1 MKTKAVLTAMLATG
15 LFGAAL
21 AQDWGEG
28 DDVFADNPAFEPSRA
43 LCRQVRD
50 REPPASDRPDAAMR
64 ASLAGCDSE
73 VLYYGIGMPADPERA
88 RLCAFAEIAEE
99 RDHAPLSG
107 RVILMTIYA
116 NGVGARRDF
125 DVATHLACN
134 VEGAPMESHGR
145 VTRLAE
151 LRAQGWTDTDFHYCD
166 DITSGL
172 AAGYCAG
179 HEARIAEVGRA
190 AALAALNERLTPPQ
204 RRAYAALEAARD
216 AFIGAHGDGEVDMS
230 GTLRVAL
237 SIGAREAAHEAFLDT
252 MRRLDARRLPAAAFA
267 EADAA
272 LNSAYTA
279 RREELWREARGT
291 VTWEQVRA
299 AQRAWLRYR
308 DTFLAFAA
316 RAYPAMPR
324 DHLAAWLTAQR
335 TRMLTDPG

>member
-1 MKTKAVLTAMLATG
+1 MKIKAALTGTLALG
-15 LFGAAL
+15 LFGGAL

-73 VLYYGIGMPADPERA
+73 ALYYGIGMPADPERA
-88 RLCAFAEIAEE
+88 RLCAFAEIAEG

-125 DVATHLACN
+125 DVAMHLACN

-151 LRAQGWTDTDFHYCD
+151 LKAQRWTGTDFHYCD

-172 AAGYCAG
+172 AAGYCAS
-179 HEARIAEVGRA
+179 HQARIAEVGRTA
-190 AALAALNERLTPPQ
+190 ELAALTGRFTPPQ

-216 AFIGAHGDGEVDMS
+216 AFIDAHGDGEVDMS

-237 SIGAREAAHEAFLDT
+237 SIGAREAAHDAFLDT
-252 MRRLDARRLPAAAFA
+252 MRRLDARRLPAGSLAT
-267 EADAA
+267 ADAV
-272 LNSAYTA
+272 LNAAYA
-279 RREELWREARGT
+279 VRREALRQEPEGT
-291 VTWEQVRA
+291 VTWEQVRD

-308 DTFLAFAA
+308 DAFLAFATV
-316 RAYPAMPR
+316 AYPAMPR

-335 TRMLTDPG
+335 TRMLTDPE